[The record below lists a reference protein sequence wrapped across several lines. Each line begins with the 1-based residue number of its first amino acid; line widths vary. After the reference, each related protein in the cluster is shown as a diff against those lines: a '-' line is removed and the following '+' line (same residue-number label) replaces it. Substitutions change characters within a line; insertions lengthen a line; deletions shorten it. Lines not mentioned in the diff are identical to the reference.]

1 MQSDGYQVPGVFF
14 AKNDEKPY
22 SNKTTTNPSK
32 LKYLQKFKGK
42 DGGGKYLMFEK
53 KCLVIKDLVKR
64 FPSLMSFLTK
74 ES

>member
-42 DGGGKYLMFEK
+42 DGGGKYLKFEK
-53 KCLVIKDLVKR
+53 KNAQSLRIWSNVFLV
-64 FPSLMSFLTK
+64 
-74 ES
+74 

>member
-1 MQSDGYQVPGVFF
+1 MTDIRFPGFF
-14 AKNDEKPY
+14 LPKMMK
-22 SNKTTTNPSK
+22 SLIQIKQKQTHLSK

-42 DGGGKYLMFEK
+42 DGGGKYLKFEK

>member
-1 MQSDGYQVPGVFF
+1 MTDIRFPGFFF

-42 DGGGKYLMFEK
+42 DGGGKYLKFKK

>member
-1 MQSDGYQVPGVFF
+1 MQSDGYQVPGIFFF

-42 DGGGKYLMFEK
+42 DGGGKYLKFEK
-53 KCLVIKDLVKR
+53 KML
-64 FPSLMSFLTK
+64 SH
-74 ES
+74 

>member
-1 MQSDGYQVPGVFF
+1 MQSDGYQVAGIFF

-42 DGGGKYLMFEK
+42 DGGGKYLKFEK
-53 KCLVIKDLVKR
+53 KNAQSLRIWSNVFLV
-64 FPSLMSFLTK
+64 
-74 ES
+74 